1 MSIRIY
7 SKDSKYYME
16 DNGTTTELVEVVD
29 NGKTL
34 KLPENSS
41 NRKYCSVEK
50 ALKGITMDYKETKV
64 FGPRENTQSK
74 ESAPKKSDAPKLNEL
89 VELLTEDEKEVYR
102 DLMNKAAD
110 RLARKKK
117 MERLEA
123 MKAEM
128 ERLEKELNE
137 GL

>member
-7 SKDSKYYME
+7 YQDSKYYME
-16 DNGTTTELVEVVD
+16 DNGNTTELVELVD

-34 KLPENSS
+34 KLPDNSS
-41 NRKYCSVEK
+41 NRRYCSVEK
-50 ALKGITMDYKETKV
+50 ALKGITLDYKETKA
-64 FGPRENTQSK
+64 FGPRDNAQSK
-74 ESAPKKSDAPKLNEL
+74 ESAPKKSNAPKLNEL
-89 VELLTEDEKEVYR
+89 VELLTEEERKVYR

-110 RLARKKK
+110 RLAHKKK
-117 MERLEA
+117 IERLEA

-128 ERLEKELNE
+128 EALEKEINE

>member
-7 SKDSKYYME
+7 SQDSKFYME
-16 DNGTTTELVEVVD
+16 DNGNTTELVELVD

-41 NRKYCSVEK
+41 NRRYCSIEK
-50 ALKGITMDYKETKV
+50 ALKGITLDYKETKT
-64 FGPRENTQSK
+64 FGPRENTQSN
-74 ESAPKKSDAPKLNEL
+74 ESAPKKSNAPKLSDL
-89 VELLTEDEKEVYR
+89 VEMLTEEERQVYR

-110 RLARKKK
+110 RLSRKKK

-123 MKAEM
+123 MRIEM
-128 ERLEKELNE
+128 EELEREINE

>member
-16 DNGTTTELVEVVD
+16 DNGTTTELVELVD

-89 VELLTEDEKEVYR
+89 VELLTEEEKEVYR

>member
-16 DNGTTTELVEVVD
+16 DNGTTTELVELVD

-64 FGPRENTQSK
+64 FGPRENTSTK

-89 VELLTEDEKEVYR
+89 VELLTEEEKEVYR

-128 ERLEKELNE
+128 EKLEKELRE

>member
-7 SKDSKYYME
+7 SQDSKFYME
-16 DNGTTTELVEVVD
+16 DNGNTTELVELVD

-50 ALKGITMDYKETKV
+50 ALKGITLDYKETKT
-64 FGPRENTQSK
+64 FGPRENTQSN
-74 ESAPKKSDAPKLNEL
+74 ESAPKKSNAPKLSDL
-89 VELLTEDEKEVYR
+89 VEMLTEEERQVYR

-110 RLARKKK
+110 RLSRQKK

-123 MKAEM
+123 MRIEM
-128 ERLEKELNE
+128 EELEREINE

>member
-7 SKDSKYYME
+7 SQDSKFYME
-16 DNGTTTELVEVVD
+16 DNGNTTELVELVD

-41 NRKYCSVEK
+41 NRRYCSVEK
-50 ALKGITMDYKETKV
+50 AIKGITLDYKETKT

-74 ESAPKKSDAPKLNEL
+74 ESAPKKSNAPKLNEL
-89 VELLTEDEKEVYR
+89 VELLTEEERQVYR

-128 ERLEKELNE
+128 EALEKEINE

>member
-7 SKDSKYYME
+7 SQDSKYYME
-16 DNGTTTELVEVVD
+16 DDGTTTEITNITKDGISLI
-29 NGKTL
+29 
-34 KLPENSS
+34 LPENSS
-41 NRKYCSVEK
+41 NRKYCSIEK
-50 ALKGITMDYKETKV
+50 ALKGITLDYKETKT
-64 FGPRENTQSK
+64 FGPRENAQSN
-74 ESAPKKSDAPKLNEL
+74 ESAPKKSNAPKLNEL
-89 VELLTEDEKEVYR
+89 VELLTEEERQVYR
-102 DLMNKAAD
+102 ELMNKAAD

-128 ERLEKELNE
+128 EELEKEINE

>member
-7 SKDSKYYME
+7 SQDSKFYME
-16 DNGTTTELVEVVD
+16 DNGNTTELVELVD

-41 NRKYCSVEK
+41 NRRYCSVEK
-50 ALKGITMDYKETKV
+50 ALKGITLDYKETKV
-64 FGPRENTQSK
+64 FGPRENTKTK
-74 ESAPKKSDAPKLNEL
+74 ESAPKKSDAPKINEL
-89 VELLTEDEKEVYR
+89 VEMLTEEERQVYR

-110 RLARKKK
+110 RLSLKKK
-117 MERLEA
+117 RERLDA
-123 MKAEM
+123 MRKEM
-128 ERLEKELNE
+128 ESLEKEINE